1 MANYDDEL
9 SDLEVGIRRLKT
21 EYDIFFHGNRK
32 KPPEDLKGRVEHLV
46 KKMSEVANMSVAQR
60 FRYNTLVTRFYV
72 LRDHWRRG
80 LANKETGIGLRQQ
93 RAAAAEKA
101 LIAETPGLR
110 ISITDPVNEEA
121 KVRELYEYFLKVQG
135 DKEQKPSMPYPQ
147 FARYIATKARDLR
160 DKHGSA
166 SVVFQIWLEEDKL
179 KFTARADLEK

>member
-1 MANYDDEL
+1 MPNYDDEL

-80 LANKETGIGLRQQ
+80 IVAKEAGIRPGHQ
-93 RAAAAEKA
+93 RADVAEKA
-101 LIAETPGLR
+101 TVTEAPGLR
-110 ISITDPVNEEA
+110 VSFTDPVNEEA
-121 KVRELYEYFLKVQG
+121 KVRQLYDYFLKVQG
-135 DKEQKPSMPYPQ
+135 DKEQKPIMPYQQ
-147 FARYIATKARDLR
+147 FARYIETKARDLR
-160 DKHGSA
+160 KKHGSA
-166 SVVFQIWLEEDKL
+166 SVVFQISLDDDKL
-179 KFTARADLEK
+179 KFTARAEDKP

>member
-1 MANYDDEL
+1 MPNYDDEL

-80 LANKETGIGLRQQ
+80 VQDKEAGIGPGHR
-93 RAAAAEKA
+93 RAAAAEKPIDTEA
-101 LIAETPGLR
+101 AGIRVSIA
-110 ISITDPVNEEA
+110 DPVKEEA
-121 KVRELYEYFLKVQG
+121 KVRQLYDYFLKVQG
-135 DKEQKPSMPYPQ
+135 DKEQKVTMPYDQ
-147 FARYIATKARDLR
+147 FARYIETKARDLR
-160 DKHGSA
+160 KKHGSA
-166 SVVFQIWLEEDKL
+166 SVVFQISLYEDKL
-179 KFTARADLEK
+179 KFTARAEDKP